1 MASSFK
7 KNLRDELDFQDIK
20 VKELSAM
27 TGIPKPTLDS
37 YLGVRQPMPPAD
49 VAVKIARALGVS
61 VEYLVTGVDSHL
73 IPREYQQYQPF
84 WMILEDLTRLDD
96 DSLEKLTVMLH
107 ALAQLVQGRRNPSAS
122 EIAMDSPAK
131 TP

>member
-1 MASSFK
+1 MESSFK

-49 VAVKIARALGVS
+49 VAVKIAQDLNVS
-61 VEYLVTGVDSHL
+61 VEYLVTGNKNTTPNS
-73 IPREYQQYQPF
+73 PE
-84 WMILEDLTRLDD
+84 E
-96 DSLEKLTVMLH
+96 MLVNNFH
-107 ALAQLVQGRRNPSAS
+107 NMSESNRRNLLKIS
-122 EIAMDSPAK
+122 EILK
-131 TP
+131 